1 MEGQDNPVAGCIIFL
16 IFIVFN
22 SIFYGFGS
30 AIQHINENDVEL
42 KAQEGDKKSSQLLKM
57 LSKPADLINTI
68 QVIATLLSILIGFS
82 LIRSF
87 SGYFNRLL
95 AGYPFGGTDGN
106 VSFVSDCADSGNPGK
121 HDFTAFAGDS
131 GS

>member
-42 KAQEGDKKSSQLLKM
+42 KAQEGDKKAPSS
-57 LSKPADLINTI
+57 
-68 QVIATLLSILIGFS
+68 
-82 LIRSF
+82 
-87 SGYFNRLL
+87 
-95 AGYPFGGTDGN
+95 
-106 VSFVSDCADSGNPGK
+106 
-121 HDFTAFAGDS
+121 
-131 GS
+131 

>member
-1 MEGQDNPVAGCIIFL
+1 MKGQDNPVAGCIIFL

-68 QVIATLLSILIGFS
+68 HFDRIFFDPKLFRVF
-82 LIRSF
+82 
-87 SGYFNRLL
+87 
-95 AGYPFGGTDGN
+95 
-106 VSFVSDCADSGNPGK
+106 
-121 HDFTAFAGDS
+121 
-131 GS
+131 

>member
-42 KAQEGDKKSSQLLKM
+42 KAQEGDKKKLPALKD
-57 LSKPADLINTI
+57 A
-68 QVIATLLSILIGFS
+68 QQAG
-82 LIRSF
+82 RSDQYH
-87 SGYFNRLL
+87 SGDRHVTQHFDRIFFDPKL
-95 AGYPFGGTDGN
+95 FR
-106 VSFVSDCADSGNPGK
+106 VF
-121 HDFTAFAGDS
+121 
-131 GS
+131 

>member
-57 LSKPADLINTI
+57 LSKPAD
-68 QVIATLLSILIGFS
+68 
-82 LIRSF
+82 IRSI
-87 SGYFNRLL
+87 
-95 AGYPFGGTDGN
+95 PFR
-106 VSFVSDCADSGNPGK
+106 
-121 HDFTAFAGDS
+121 
-131 GS
+131 